1 MDKMTEFKLYPSILS
16 ADFSQLEKQIHD
28 AETCGADGIHID
40 VMDGHF
46 VPSITFGTP
55 IIKAVR
61 SLSFLPLDVHMMTMH
76 PENHFSEFAIAGADS
91 VTVHYEACPTLADT
105 LVELDKFDVM
115 KCVAVNP
122 STPIEKVFG
131 ILHTVDRILIMSV
144 EPGAGGQSFIPESL
158 KKIQTLSKEI
168 ESQGLSIPIQVD
180 GGINPDTTLAAV
192 RSGANILVAGS
203 AVFNDNFSVCDG
215 ISKMRNSS
223 S

>member
-1 MDKMTEFKLYPSILS
+1 MTEFKLYPSILS

-28 AETCGADGIHID
+28 AENCGADGIHVD

-55 IIKAVR
+55 IIKAVK
-61 SLSFLPLDVHMMTMH
+61 SLSHLPLDIHIMTMH

-91 VTVHYEACPTLADT
+91 ITVHYEACPTLADT

-122 STPIEKVFG
+122 STPIEKIFG
-131 ILHTVDRILIMSV
+131 FLHTVDRILIMSV
-144 EPGAGGQSFIPESL
+144 EPGAGGQIFIPESL

-168 ESQGLSIPIQVD
+168 ESQGLSTSIQVD

-192 RSGANILVAGS
+192 RNGANILVAGS

>member
-1 MDKMTEFKLYPSILS
+1 MTEFKLYPSILS

-61 SLSFLPLDVHMMTMH
+61 SLSCLPLDVHMMTMR
-76 PENHFSEFAIAGADS
+76 PENHFSEFALAGADS
-91 VTVHYEACPTLADT
+91 ITVHYEACPTLIHT
-105 LVELDKFDVM
+105 LVELGKFDVR
-115 KCVAVNP
+115 KCVALNP
-122 STPIEKVFG
+122 RTPVEKIFD
-131 ILHTVDRILIMSV
+131 ILHIVDRILIMSV
-144 EPGAGGQSFIPESL
+144 EPGAGGQKFIPESL
-158 KKIQTLSKEI
+158 MKIQTLSKEI

-180 GGINPDTTLAAV
+180 GGINPDTTLETV

-203 AVFNDNFSVCDG
+203 AVFNDTFSVCDG
-215 ISKMRNSS
+215 ISKLRNSS
-223 S
+223 L

>member
-1 MDKMTEFKLYPSILS
+1 MTEFKLYPSILS
-16 ADFSQLEKQIHD
+16 ADFSQLEKQIQD

-61 SLSFLPLDVHMMTMH
+61 SLSCLPLDVHMMTMH
-76 PENHFSEFAIAGADS
+76 PENHFSEFALAGADS
-91 VTVHYEACPTLADT
+91 ITVHYEACPALADT

-144 EPGAGGQSFIPESL
+144 EPGAGGQSFIPKSL

-168 ESQGLSIPIQVD
+168 KSQGLSIPIQVD

>member
-1 MDKMTEFKLYPSILS
+1 MTEFKLYPSILS

-28 AETCGADGIHID
+28 AENCGADGIHVD

-55 IIKAVR
+55 IIKAVK
-61 SLSFLPLDVHMMTMH
+61 SLSYLPLDIHMMTMH

-91 VTVHYEACPTLADT
+91 ITVHYEACPTLADT

-122 STPIEKVFG
+122 STPIEKIFS

-144 EPGAGGQSFIPESL
+144 EPGVGGQIFIPESL
-158 KKIQTLSKEI
+158 KKIQTLSKKI
-168 ESQGLSIPIQVD
+168 ESQGLSTSIQVD